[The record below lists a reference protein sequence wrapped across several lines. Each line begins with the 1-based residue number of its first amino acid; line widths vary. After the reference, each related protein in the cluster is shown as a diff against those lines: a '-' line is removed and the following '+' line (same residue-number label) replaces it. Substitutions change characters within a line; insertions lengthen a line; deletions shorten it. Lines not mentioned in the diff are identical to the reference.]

1 MARNR
6 HTENTPGR
14 PQAWRATLIVKTV
27 LVLMA
32 LAWPL
37 TTAHAQSAPTSL
49 NEVWVLPIDT
59 EINSATTAF
68 VRSRIARANEEQPL
82 ALVFLID
89 TPGGAVS
96 AMQDIV
102 GLILHE
108 TRVPTMAVVQN
119 AFSAGALIA
128 MSAER
133 LAMLP
138 GSSIGAALPIL
149 ASPTGVIQVDEKFTS
164 ALRGEFR
171 SVAEARGRNAQVAE
185 GMVDERI
192 EIPGLSTSTELI
204 TLTAAQAVQYG
215 IADTQ
220 AASLPD
226 ALQQFGYGGV
236 RVLRL
241 ERSTTERLGG
251 FLAQPLIAAALLV
264 IGIGGL
270 LIEIFSPGFGV
281 PGAIGV
287 IALALFAGAA
297 FVATPAGVFDI
308 ALLVIGILLLAA
320 EVLLLPGFG
329 VAGVLG
335 IGAVLVAVVRIFQ
348 DNSVPVLGYSALFG
362 GVLLAVL
369 LWMLPNSRI
378 ASAFRL
384 QTRLS
389 TPSGPTVAF
398 EAADRADLIGSVGTA
413 SSDLRPAG
421 VARFGA
427 ERIDVV
433 SEGEFIPAGS
443 LVRVIRSEGN
453 RVTVRAEAR
462 VNETNGSATEAGT
475 TSKSAADGREEAI

>member
-1 MARNR
+1 MAICCHLDAARTR
-6 HTENTPGR
+6 
-14 PQAWRATLIVKTV
+14 
-27 LVLMA
+27 
-32 LAWPL
+32 
-37 TTAHAQSAPTSL
+37 APTPRAGRLSRAVVAFVLAAFILFIVSGARAQTAPATL
-49 NEVWVLPIDT
+49 NEVWVLPIDS
-59 EINSATTAF
+59 EINAATTAF
-68 VRSRIARANEEQPL
+68 VRSRIARANEEGPL
-82 ALVFLID
+82 ALVFLLD
-89 TPGGAVS
+89 TPGGAVN
-96 AMQDIV
+96 AMQEIV

-108 TRVPTMAVVQN
+108 VRVPTMAVVQN

-149 ASPTGVIQVDEKFTS
+149 STPTGIAPVDEKFSS

-171 SVAEARGRNAQVAE
+171 SVAEARGRNPQVAE

-192 EIPGLSTSTELI
+192 EIPGLSTANELI
-204 TLTAAQAVQYG
+204 TLTAAQAVEHG

-241 ERSTTERLGG
+241 ERTTTERLGG

-308 ALLVIGILLLAA
+308 ALLVIGVLLLAA
-320 EVLLLPGFG
+320 EVLILPGFG

-335 IGAVLVAVVRIFQ
+335 IAAVLVAVVRIFQ
-348 DNSVPVLGYSALFG
+348 DSSVSVLGYGALFG

-398 EAADRADLIGSVGTA
+398 GAADRSDLIGAVGTA

-421 VARFGA
+421 VARFGS
-427 ERIDVV
+427 ERVDVV
-433 SEGEFIPAGS
+433 SEGEFIPAGT
-443 LVRVIRSEGN
+443 LLRVIRSEGN
-453 RVTVRAEAR
+453 RITVRAEAQTQGESASAG
-462 VNETNGSATEAGT
+462 ETSEG
-475 TSKSAADGREEAI
+475 AADGREEA